1 MKKLLTRSAT
11 LLLALV
17 FSISATGC
25 QQLLNEIPFPRR
37 TAVATQPAASPQ
49 ATLTHDMQKTE
60 LPAVVEDNLNK
71 IILWLPP
78 AFDPENGS
86 SAGRGIQERL
96 QAFRYDHP
104 EVTIEVRV
112 KALNGPGS
120 LLDSLSA
127 ATLAAPAVVPGL
139 LILPHTDLAIAV
151 SQGLIVPVE
160 AEQNPANQA
169 DHFAFAE
176 ELVRVNGLNYGL
188 PFAADVFCLAYKNQQ
203 VAYPPVYWQEVIQLG
218 KILAFPAGE
227 AQGLTAQLL
236 YLEKGGTFTQNET
249 QITVDEVP
257 LQQTLM
263 FLAEGANADVFPYWL
278 TNSNRFEDSWQ
289 AVLDAQATY
298 AVVRASQYL
307 SALPE
312 NIAIT
317 SVPSFTEKRLSLADG
332 WVIAFPASS
341 PEHFELY
348 RQLAAYLVE
357 PRFQAEWT
365 ESAGLMPVSRTALSL
380 WKNNE
385 VSGIL
390 LELAESARVV
400 PPAHIISRVG
410 PLFAQATS
418 EMIRQQTTYIE
429 SANKVI
435 KSLAEVP
442 LE

>member
-1 MKKLLTRSAT
+1 
-11 LLLALV
+11 
-17 FSISATGC
+17 
-25 QQLLNEIPFPRR
+25 
-37 TAVATQPAASPQ
+37 
-49 ATLTHDMQKTE
+49 
-60 LPAVVEDNLNK
+60 
-71 IILWLPP
+71 
-78 AFDPENGS
+78 
-86 SAGRGIQERL
+86 
-96 QAFRYDHP
+96 
-104 EVTIEVRV
+104 
-112 KALNGPGS
+112 
-120 LLDSLSA
+120 
-127 ATLAAPAVVPGL
+127 
-139 LILPHTDLAIAV
+139 
-151 SQGLIVPVE
+151 
-160 AEQNPANQA
+160 
-169 DHFAFAE
+169 
-176 ELVRVNGLNYGL
+176 
-188 PFAADVFCLAYKNQQ
+188 
-203 VAYPPVYWQEVIQLG
+203 VIQLG

-227 AQGLTAQLL
+227 AQGLTTQLL

-307 SALPE
+307 SARPE

-317 SVPSFTEKRLSLADG
+317 SVPSFSEKRLSLADG

-365 ESAGLMPVSRTALSL
+365 ESAGLLPVSRTALSL

-429 SANKVI
+429 SANKII